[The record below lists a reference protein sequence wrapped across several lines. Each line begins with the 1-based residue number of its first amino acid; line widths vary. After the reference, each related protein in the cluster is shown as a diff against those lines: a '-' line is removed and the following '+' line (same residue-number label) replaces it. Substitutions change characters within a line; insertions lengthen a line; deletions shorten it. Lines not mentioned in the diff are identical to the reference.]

1 MVDRTLI
8 LRKLANLDE
17 YRKQLD
23 EYAEISTEDYEEN
36 WKTQRIVDRTL
47 QISIET
53 CLDIAGHI
61 ISDEE
66 LRAPE
71 SYGDMFKI
79 LADSNILEDSLFNS
93 LAKMTKFRN
102 VIVHQYEKVDPEIV
116 IGILRKNLND
126 FGLFKGAIVRYLK
139 TQEEDK

>member
-8 LRKLANLDE
+8 LRKLAKLDE
-17 YRKQLD
+17 YRKQLG

-79 LADSNILEDSLFNS
+79 LADSNILENSLFSS

-102 VIVHQYEKVDPEIV
+102 IIVHQYEKVDPEIV

-139 TQEEDK
+139 TQKEDK

>member
-1 MVDRTLI
+1 
-8 LRKLANLDE
+8 
-17 YRKQLD
+17 
-23 EYAEISTEDYEEN
+23 
-36 WKTQRIVDRTL
+36 
-47 QISIET
+47 
-53 CLDIAGHI
+53 
-61 ISDEE
+61 
-66 LRAPE
+66 
-71 SYGDMFKI
+71 MFKI
-79 LADSNILEDSLFNS
+79 LADSNILENSLFSS

>member
-66 LRAPE
+66 LRVPE

-79 LADSNILEDSLFNS
+79 LADSNILENSLFNS

-126 FGLFKGAIVRYLK
+126 FALFKGAIVRYLK
-139 TQEEDK
+139 TQEDDK

>member
-79 LADSNILEDSLFNS
+79 LADSNILENSLFNS

-126 FGLFKGAIVRYLK
+126 FALFKGAIVRYLK
-139 TQEEDK
+139 TQEDDK

>member
-47 QISIET
+47 QISVET

-66 LRAPE
+66 LRVPE

-79 LADSNILEDSLFNS
+79 LADSNILENSLFNS

-126 FGLFKGAIVRYLK
+126 FSLFKGAIVRYLK

>member
-66 LRAPE
+66 LRVPE

-79 LADSNILEDSLFNS
+79 LADSNILENSLFNS

-139 TQEEDK
+139 TQEDDK

>member
-79 LADSNILEDSLFNS
+79 LADSNILENSLFSS

-139 TQEEDK
+139 PQEDDK